1 MIEAR
6 PYPWPYHGRLELDRV
21 GLVLVG
27 PQRILNTLDP
37 ERRVTA
43 VCQDLLR
50 AARSTAT
57 RPVIVRYGRAVEVRG
72 NSPLIPEIATSDW
85 EFIPELAPLRGEFVI
100 DAPTLDAYHATSLDL
115 SLQHAGIK
123 DLVFCGFGTEA
134 GVYATLA
141 TANDLGYD
149 CLSVEDACAGVAP
162 ELHAAVIRM
171 ILNMP
176 GIYGVVS
183 QASRVIEAFGVSD
196 RSPQ

>member
-1 MIEAR
+1 MIEGR

-37 ERRVTA
+37 GQRVTG

-50 AARSTAT
+50 AARGTGT
-57 RPVIVRYGRAVEVRG
+57 KPVMVRYGRAVDVQG
-72 NSPLIPEIATSDW
+72 GSPLIPEIATSGW
-85 EFIPELAPLRGEFVI
+85 EFIPELAPLRGELVI

-115 SLQHAGIK
+115 ALQHAGIR

-134 GVYATLA
+134 GLYATLA

-149 CLSVEDACAGVAP
+149 CLSVEDACAGVIP
-162 ELHAAVIRM
+162 ELHAALLRL

-183 QASRVIEAFGVSD
+183 HSSRVLDALTSD
-196 RSPQ
+196 RVPND